1 MSWSLRLSPRLSP
14 AVLLGV
20 SEETFRD
27 PAQPQ
32 STRSS
37 TAHAISR
44 LIEIAPRYFPEQLSA
59 PCGAR
64 LALGV
69 PATRKE
75 LPITAA

>member
-1 MSWSLRLSPRLSP
+1 MSWSLRLSQRLSP

-20 SEETFRD
+20 SQETF
-27 PAQPQ
+27 Q
-32 STRSS
+32 SARMSGSS
-37 TAHAISR
+37 TSVNQPALR
-44 LIEIAPRYFPEQLSA
+44 LRTFSPTHNFPEQLSA

-69 PATRKE
+69 PTKHEE